1 MKEFVFVVLL
11 ILQGG
16 ALSIAEA
23 TESSERPATVA
34 QERITI
40 YSVPLRC
47 PLVDGLG
54 CGSAAKPVLS
64 ELEREP
70 SVAEAWLNHSG
81 TKVALVWKDNA
92 GASERAKVIATV
104 SKNTKLNEL
113 SDSERENAL
122 KDIQSGPRWYR
133 ARDVDELSG
142 EEAENV
148 TRRLLDS
155 IDAAEPLP
163 KHDRDL
169 LLASFTATLKRRF
182 VEGKMSNKE
191 VSDELF
197 KAARQHTGPK
207 GIAALEKTIREACCA
222 APGA

>member
-1 MKEFVFVVLL
+1 MKRFLISALPILL
-11 ILQGG
+11 G
-16 ALSIAEA
+16 ASFIAEGNA
-23 TESSERPATVA
+23 ASERPAPVVL
-34 QERITI
+34 ERITI

-70 SVAEAWLNHSG
+70 TVAEAWLDHSG
-81 TKVALVWKDNA
+81 TRLALVWKKDA
-92 GASERAKVIATV
+92 GESKRAEVVATV
-104 SKNTKLNEL
+104 SKSTKLNEL
-113 SDSERENAL
+113 SGAARETAL

-133 ARDVDELSG
+133 AQDVDELSR
-142 EEAENV
+142 EEAESV

-163 KHDRDL
+163 KDKRDAL
-169 LLASFTATLKRRF
+169 WASFTDTLKRRF
-182 VEGKMSNKE
+182 IQGRMSDKE

-197 KAARQHTGPK
+197 KAARPLVGPK
-207 GIAALEKTIREACCA
+207 GIEALEKTIREACCVK
-222 APGA
+222 PGT